1 MVSQGRQRN
10 MNTNDLSKSFQSLLR
25 PPTFNLPKIT
35 PISHWLSGDAAFV
48 ALKQAVDELVA
59 CAPKDHDV
67 LIQAFNI
74 SVREIRYIEPH
85 TFLFSG
91 FNQEGHHTAVVAH
104 YSQVVAHIVY
114 LPKQGPERVITG
126 FSRQREENG

>member
-1 MVSQGRQRN
+1 
-10 MNTNDLSKSFQSLLR
+10 MNTNDLRKSFQSLIR

-74 SVREIRYIEPH
+74 SVREIRTSNRIPF
-85 TFLFSG
+85 FLAASIKKG
-91 FNQEGHHTAVVAH
+91 T
-104 YSQVVAHIVY
+104 I
-114 LPKQGPERVITG
+114 PR
-126 FSRQREENG
+126 

>member
-1 MVSQGRQRN
+1 
-10 MNTNDLSKSFQSLLR
+10 MNTNDLSKSFQSLLH

-74 SVREIRYIEPH
+74 SVREIRYIESH
-85 TFLFSG
+85 TFLLKCGGNVVGSG
-91 FNQEGHHTAVVAH
+91 L
-104 YSQVVAHIVY
+104 Y
-114 LPKQGPERVITG
+114 LAI
-126 FSRQREENG
+126 ENFFFINLLKV